1 MALFQEFAHPCV
13 CIDDIQPFM
22 NAVEQILYNA
32 LQENPDDWSVRFE
45 LLGKLQAS
53 GSAAEVAQVIAEAT
67 SAPTTD
73 GELQQLVQL
82 ATEAGQPGVAE
93 PILSA
98 VVAQKPSGAVG
109 HQLLA
114 KVLLKTGNQDQ
125 AREHYNTAIALNP
138 EMADDVL
145 AVKLADLG
153 ETLPQPAAQ
162 AEQVITRLAQPVAEP
177 EPEEAL
183 VKPPTQIAS
192 PLTPPP
198 GKVTQAPIPS
208 APQEE
213 EVATDSAIDVIPAVE
228 ADVAPPSNPLK
239 PVPDLKETAAH
250 MVTPEAFDSHAHVVE
265 QDGAEAVEFED
276 HLHQTRHLMVA
287 EAGEVVKAMEKN
299 DDKSQKMSAV
309 VIAVVAHVVLALLF
323 GLVAMNLPQE
333 QPPQIVASAAQV
345 LDQDTMQKQEL
356 QKQVQRKPVQSASS
370 QMEVISVAGASS
382 VAMPDIQTDLI
393 SFDPIGMG
401 DAFGASMSFDAGEDG
416 GMVSFFGSKSTSKK
430 VVFVVDYSASM
441 NSQDKHKLMRKELAK
456 SLNALPGGISYQ
468 CIFFSGP
475 VWYAGQEV
483 KRKSNEDMTVHA
495 EKGRD
500 EWRWMGKGAT
510 NWWMDGNQDGDP
522 DKLPKGEYLSS
533 TRSNIRKSIKHV
545 EETKL
550 VYGTDWRSPLYM
562 AMNMEPDTIFFMTD
576 GAYGGNQRVLDDLI
590 KHNNRKGRAKINTI
604 CLMVPQ
610 AMEKL
615 TFLAEKSRGEVSL
628 VLADQTVLRGKELE
642 DYTKKGKR

>member
-1 MALFQEFAHPCV
+1 
-13 CIDDIQPFM
+13 M

-32 LQENPDDWSVRFE
+32 LQENPDDWTVRFE
-45 LLGKLQAS
+45 LLNKLQAG
-53 GSAAEVAQVIAEAT
+53 GSAPEVLRVISEAT
-67 SAPTTD
+67 SAPATEP
-73 GELQQLVQL
+73 ELEHVVRF

-98 VVAQKPSGAVG
+98 FVAQKPSGAVG

-114 KVLLKTGNQDQ
+114 KVLVKTGDLDK
-125 AREHYNTAIALNP
+125 AREHYNTAVALKP

-145 AVKLADLG
+145 AVRLADLG
-153 ETLPQPAAQ
+153 DTIPQPAAE
-162 AEQVITRLAQPVAEP
+162 ADQVIAQLSTPEP
-177 EPEEAL
+177 EPEIAP
-183 VKPPTQIAS
+183 VSPPAQIAS

-198 GKVTQAPIPS
+198 GKAIPAPAPAAAPVEEPEETES
-208 APQEE
+208 AL
-213 EVATDSAIDVIPAVE
+213 AAIPAVE
-228 ADVAPPSNPLK
+228 ADVAPPVSRLA
-239 PVPDLKETAAH
+239 PVPDLRETAAH
-250 MVTPEAFDSHAHVVE
+250 MVTPEPFDAHAHLVE
-265 QDGAEAVEFED
+265 QGGAEVVEFEN
-276 HLHQTRHLMVA
+276 HLHQTRHIVV
-287 EAGEVVKAMEKN
+287 AGEGQIVKAMEKSS
-299 DDKSQKMSAV
+299 DKNQKMSAV
-309 VIAVVAHVVLALLF
+309 MLALVAHVVLGLLF

-333 QPPQIVASAAQV
+333 TPPQIVASSAQV
-345 LDQDTMQKQEL
+345 LDQDTMQVQEV

-370 QMEVISVAGASS
+370 QMEVISVAGASAVS
-382 VAMPDIQTDLI
+382 MPDIQTDLI

-441 NSQDKHKLMRKELAK
+441 RSQDKDKLMRKELAK
-456 SLNALPGGISYQ
+456 SLNALPGGIEYQ

-475 VWYAGQEV
+475 VWYHGQEV
-483 KRKSNEDMTVHA
+483 AAKNNSDMTVKA

-500 EWRWMGKGAT
+500 EWRWVGKSAT
-510 NWWMDGNQDGDP
+510 NWWLDGNEDGDP
-522 DKLPKGEYLSS
+522 DKLPKGEYVSS

-562 AMNMEPDTIFFMTD
+562 AMNMRPDTIFFMTD
-576 GAYGGNQRVLDDLI
+576 GAYGGGQKVLDDLI
-590 KHNNRKGRAKINTI
+590 KHNNRSGRAKINTI

-610 AMEKL
+610 AMDKL
-615 TFLAEKSRGEVSL
+615 TFIAEKSRGEVSL

-642 DYTKKGKR
+642 EYTKKGKKN